1 MKKILLVSILTLTLL
16 CTGCVS
22 DEDREKE
29 LLASAE
35 YFYEECMSGIIGLD
49 EAIVTL
55 EDIKTAKE
63 ELKDENYKYE
73 TLEKCDAKKTRAIL
87 TLKDGKI
94 ESSKI
99 ELNCD

>member
-29 LLASAE
+29 LLAAAE
-35 YFYEECMSGIIGLD
+35 YYYEEAMSGIIGLD

-55 EDIKTAKE
+55 EAIKNAKKEKE
-63 ELKDENYKYE
+63 EAYKID
-73 TLEKCDAKKTRAIL
+73 TLEKCDAKKTKAIL

-94 ESSKI
+94 ESSKV
-99 ELNCD
+99 ELNCE